1 MSPKFLSVEYHTQF
15 FPRAVRNRRHLK
27 AGESQG
33 TTFTSTM
40 ELFIIFAVCLILAI
54 IGIPSAVQG
63 SVPGWILSIIG
74 VVGIVGLVI
83 LSVSSQWGERPTYD
97 DFLKGVFF
105 FFVSLGIFIGIPV
118 GMESHS
124 FWLGASASL
133 AGLVAGY
140 ALGIFAG
147 LQLQRLGWF
156 AIILNMIAAFAAI
169 VLAGT
174 TLLMLF
180 LPML

>member
-1 MSPKFLSVEYHTQF
+1 MSPKFLSAEYHTVF
-15 FPRAVRNRRHLK
+15 FPQVLRNRHHLK
-27 AGESQG
+27 ARESQD
-33 TTFTSTM
+33 TTFTSTTEM
-40 ELFIIFAVCLILAI
+40 FISFAVCLILAI
-54 IGIPSAVQG
+54 IGIPSAAQG
-63 SVPGWILSIIG
+63 STVGWILSI
-74 VVGIVGLVI
+74 VGIGGIVALVI
-83 LSVSSQWGERPTYD
+83 LSASSQWSERPTYD

-105 FFVSLGIFIGIPV
+105 FFVSLGIFVGIPV

-133 AGLVAGY
+133 AGLVGGY

-169 VLAGT
+169 VLVGT

>member
-1 MSPKFLSVEYHTQF
+1 M
-15 FPRAVRNRRHLK
+15 

-54 IGIPSAVQG
+54 IGIPSAVHG
-63 SVPGWILSIIG
+63 SVLGWILSILG
-74 VVGIVGLVI
+74 VVGIVSLVI

-124 FWLGASASL
+124 FRLGASASL

-140 ALGIFAG
+140 ALGIVAG
-147 LQLQRLGWF
+147 LQLQSLGWF
-156 AIILNMIAAFAAI
+156 AIILNMIAAFTAI
-169 VLAGT
+169 VLVGT